1 MGYELVRELY
11 RMGYELVSELY
22 GLGYELVSEL
32 YGLSYEHNVWPFLVT
47 CYAATQTLTATYMH
61 TRVHRQPLATMPT
74 TMR

>member
-1 MGYELVRELY
+1 M
-11 RMGYELVSELY
+11 
-22 GLGYELVSEL
+22 GYELVSEL
-32 YGLSYEHNVWPFLVT
+32 YGLSYEHSVWPFLVT